1 MLKKLIAPILIML
14 AANAATAG
22 ETLKIETPLY
32 VSNIDT
38 STGQIVNVTLKQYS
52 GDSSAGKQYQIIS
65 NDGLTLTGKYFTP
78 AENISQTFTH
88 YEKHLN
94 GNKAYLVLGNSPYS
108 PTLKRKFVFDNDNY
122 EITVTDTLL
131 NNTAKSIDIA
141 YHLSLST
148 PVKPKEAPLISSY
161 KGFMYVDQNDKTHK
175 HRENSVI
182 KSPLFGI
189 PNPQMVAYSDRFFS
203 TALGTTS
210 KNKLLQSIER
220 GDRIE
225 LVIATDIQTIARN
238 KSFSN
243 TTTVYAGPVTPRFIN
258 KVADIPHLDAVL
270 DYGFLTTISNVFFNV
285 LSFIN
290 QYIPN
295 YGFAIIALTILFRLV
310 LYPLTLKVERSNLKM
325 KELRP
330 EIDEIKANY
339 NEEQSAILIKALL
352 ADNKV
357 NPIASL
363 FIPLLQLPIFLSIL
377 WMLVSNSELRD
388 SSWILW
394 IKDLSSQDP
403 YFVLPLIFGL
413 LIFIQT
419 RINAKKNAD
428 RPTEDY
434 IKFALNFMPIPMFL
448 IFTMLPA
455 GIVLYAITNTA
466 ITMGTRA
473 VANQKA

>member
-1 MLKKLIAPILIML
+1 MLKKLIAPILMML
-14 AANAATAG
+14 AVNAACAG
-22 ETLKIETPLY
+22 DTVKIETPLY

-38 STGQIVNVTLKQYS
+38 STGQIVNVTLKKYS
-52 GDSSAGKQYQIIS
+52 DDNTDGKQYEVIS
-65 NDGLTLTGKYFTP
+65 KDGLKLTGKYFTP
-78 AENISQTFTH
+78 SEDIPQTFTH
-88 YEKHLN
+88 YEKHLS
-94 GNKAYLVLGNSPYS
+94 GNKAYLVLANSPYY
-108 PTLKRKFVFDNDNY
+108 PTLKRKYVFDNDNY
-122 EITVTDTLL
+122 EITVTDTLV
-131 NNTAKSIDIA
+131 NNTAKSIDVA

-148 PVKPKEAPLISSY
+148 PSEPKDAPLISSY
-161 KGFMYVDQNDKTHK
+161 KGFMYVDQYEKTHK
-175 HRENSVI
+175 HREPAVI

-203 TALGTTS
+203 TAVGTTS
-210 KNKLLQSIER
+210 KTKHLQSIER
-220 GDRIE
+220 AERIE
-225 LVIATDIQTIARN
+225 LVIATDIQTIARS

-243 TTTVYAGPVTPRFIN
+243 TTTVYAGPITPRYIN

-270 DYGFLTTISNVFFNV
+270 DYGFLTTISNAFFNA

-295 YGFAIIALTILFRLV
+295 YGFAIIAMTVLFRLV
-310 LYPLTLKVERSNLKM
+310 LYPLTLKVERSNRKL

-330 EIDEIKANY
+330 EIDQIKSEY
-339 NEEQSAILIKALL
+339 NELQAPVLIKSLL
-352 ADNKV
+352 QEHKV
-357 NPIASL
+357 NPLVSL
-363 FIPLLQLPIFLSIL
+363 FIPMLQLPIFLSIL

-394 IKDLSSQDP
+394 IKDLSSSDP
-403 YFVLPLIFGL
+403 YFVLPLVFGL

-419 RINAKKNAD
+419 RINAKMNAHK
-428 RPTEDY
+428 PTEDY

-473 VANQKA
+473 VANQNL